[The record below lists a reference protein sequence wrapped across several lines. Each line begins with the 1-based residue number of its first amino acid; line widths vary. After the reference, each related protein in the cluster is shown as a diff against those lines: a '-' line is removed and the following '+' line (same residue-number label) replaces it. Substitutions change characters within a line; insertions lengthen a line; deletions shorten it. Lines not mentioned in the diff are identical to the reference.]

1 MNVQTHIILRETRY
15 VLPINSNITGHT
27 KFTIELPNEE
37 TIDVT
42 LYVQGIAK
50 SRSLSSHWTKAQAN
64 GCLQSSRAVT
74 ILETG
79 EVSGDQARIMVSCW
93 GVGGGARQLA

>member
-1 MNVQTHIILRETRY
+1 MSWQIIQ
-15 VLPINSNITGHT
+15 ITGHT
-27 KFTIELPNEE
+27 EFTIELPDEE

-42 LYVQGIAK
+42 FYIQGIAK
-50 SRSLSSHWTKAQAN
+50 SRSLSSQLTKTQAN

-79 EVSGDQARIMVSCW
+79 EVSGDQARIMVSRW
-93 GVGGGARQLA
+93 GVGGGARQLD

>member
-1 MNVQTHIILRETRY
+1 MDVQTNIILREMRY
-15 VLPINSNITGHT
+15 VSTINSNITGHT
-27 KFTIELPNEE
+27 EFTIELSNEE

-42 LYVQGIAK
+42 FYIQGIAK
-50 SRSLSSHWTKAQAN
+50 SRSLSSYLTKTQAN

-79 EVSGDQARIMVSCW
+79 EVSQGIRNQARIMVS
-93 GVGGGARQLA
+93 R